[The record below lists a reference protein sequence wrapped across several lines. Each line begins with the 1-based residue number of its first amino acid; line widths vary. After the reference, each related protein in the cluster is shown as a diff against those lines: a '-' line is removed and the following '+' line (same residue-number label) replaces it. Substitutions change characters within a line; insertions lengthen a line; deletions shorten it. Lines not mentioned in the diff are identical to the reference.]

1 MHSEDRQIRMRTEL
15 GASRSRFRVAGTVVL
30 AMALSG
36 TLSCEHSVTI
46 KGTVTVPVAVQ
57 QRFSSADRG
66 RLVIWAEDAPTASP
80 IGGETIHILCDPGS
94 VDLRLPFDLTKFSCA
109 NEVSVQAMVFS
120 LSGPHFATYAALP
133 CGPVSA
139 PTGGADPADAIA
151 YGEQLVSVPGGA
163 CPNGTAV
170 ADITV
175 ELTQ

>member
-1 MHSEDRQIRMRTEL
+1 MLSLVIAVC
-15 GASRSRFRVAGTVVL
+15 GA
-30 AMALSG
+30 
-36 TLSCEHSVTI
+36 LSCEHSVTI
-46 KGTVTVPVAVQ
+46 KGTITVPVAVQ
-57 QRFSSADRG
+57 QHFSNADRG

-94 VDLRLPFDLTKFSCA
+94 VDLRLPFDLTQLSCA

-139 PTGGADPADAIA
+139 QVGGTNPAEAIA
-151 YGEQLVSVPGGA
+151 YGSQLVSVPGGA